1 MLPLNDTGTVKKSI
15 SKEIMAQNFQK
26 RTYES
31 WQSIDTKTL
40 LRGLLLVKDKI
51 SELDP
56 EVDDFALTGNLL
68 IDLYE
73 ISEELERRL
82 LLTS

>member
-1 MLPLNDTGTVKKSI
+1 MPQFF
-15 SKEIMAQNFQK
+15 EK
-26 RTYES
+26 RTYDS
-31 WQSIDTKTL
+31 WQTIDTRTL

-51 SELDP
+51 SQLDP
-56 EVDDFALTGNLL
+56 ETDDFALTGNLL

-82 LLTS
+82 LLV